1 MSIIYLVRH
10 GQASFGKAD
19 YDVLSETGE
28 LQSKLL
34 AQHFIKCGKTFHA
47 IYSGS
52 MKRQFRTAQIMLD
65 EFSSNGIRIPSIDVM
80 PEFNEY
86 DSKSIF
92 TAIAPELLK
101 ESPGLEKDYE
111 KIFTDR
117 RAFQKIFEITM
128 LKWIDKGDN
137 LEGIESWNSVK
148 TRVSLAISKIAA
160 AHGSGS
166 SILITASG
174 GTISA
179 CIQDVT
185 GISDEMAQRL
195 CWQTANTSVSSL
207 VYNASRVTLK
217 SFNALPHLEIIDK
230 NLVTYR

>member
-28 LQSKLL
+28 LQSRFLG
-34 AQHFIKCGKTFHA
+34 QHFIKSGKKFDA
-47 IYSGS
+47 VYSGS
-52 MKRQFRTAQIMLD
+52 MTRQLRTAQIMLD
-65 EFSSNGIRIPSIDVM
+65 EFLLNNIEIPVIEVM

-92 TAIAPELLK
+92 TAIAPELLR

-117 RAFQKIFEITM
+117 RVFQKIFELTM
-128 LKWIDKGDN
+128 LRWIEKGDN
-137 LEGIESWNSVK
+137 VEAIESWNSVK
-148 TRVSLAISKIAA
+148 TRVSLAVSKIAA

-166 SILITASG
+166 SILVVASG

-207 VYNASRVTLK
+207 VYNASRITLK
-217 SFNALPHLEIIDK
+217 SFNALPHLEILDK
-230 NLVTYR
+230 SLVTYR